1 MALSV
6 GWRLRWRGGG
16 GDGIGGESGKPKRE
30 RVETGVNC
38 REWQSGRRRKGD
50 EECLL
55 RGRNKTMPFLER
67 CRRRRR
73 RRRLCVATVVWCRSC
88 FSLEREKGGVA
99 ARDGLSIYVYIYI
112 FLYICIYNVSVII
125 WVCIHGYV
133 SSEKIFWTCTSRGST
148 SLGIMLRRQLGL
160 ERL

>member
-16 GDGIGGESGKPKRE
+16 VDGIGGESGKPKRE

-99 ARDGLSIYVYIYI
+99 ARDGLSIYIYIYFCTYVYIMYRW
-112 FLYICIYNVSVII
+112 LY
-125 WVCIHGYV
+125 GYV
-133 SSEKIFWTCTSRGST
+133 SGEKIFWTCTSRGST

>member
-6 GWRLRWRGGG
+6 GWRLRWGGGG
-16 GDGIGGESGKPKRE
+16 GDGIGGESGKPKRERE

-99 ARDGLSIYVYIYI
+99 ARDGLSIYIFIYTYVYIMYRW
-112 FLYICIYNVSVII
+112 L
-125 WVCIHGYV
+125 HGY
-133 SSEKIFWTCTSRGST
+133 IYMG
-148 SLGIMLRRQLGL
+148 M
-160 ERL
+160 